1 MRDMISTLLTVAV
14 MVSNAKESAK
24 WYKEKLGFETSN
36 EDDHWVVARPKGADW
51 MLHLCEGDLEPGN
64 TGIGFYSDDV
74 KRTVAYLKKKG
85 VEFDQDYTKAD
96 WGGNASF
103 KDPDGNVIWIAP
115 KETLMRITKVRRN

>member
-1 MRDMISTLLTVAV
+1 MISKLLTVAV

-36 EDDHWVVARPKGADW
+36 EDDHWVVAWPKGADW

-74 KRTVAYLKKKG
+74 EKTVAYLKRKG
-85 VEFDQDYTKAD
+85 VEFDQDYIRAD
-96 WGGNASF
+96 WGGNAGF
-103 KDPDGNVIWIAP
+103 KDLDGNVIWIAP
-115 KETLMRITKVRRN
+115 KKTLVRIAKVRRT

>member
-74 KRTVAYLKKKG
+74 ERTVAYLKKKG

-115 KETLMRITKVRRN
+115 KKTLMRITKVRRN